1 LQIKYSPDADALIIK
16 LRDGMPVDSVDLSE
30 GIIAHYSKDKKIL
43 EIEILDA
50 SKVVQ
55 MSELNVSLKDVP
67 IPLLA
72 YTPYCKSNKEMY
84 ETARGYILKN
94 MGNQVSAGDVYY
106 DNSTKTWNVKII
118 SKTPH
123 GILIVG
129 EISLD
134 DENTIVSVTPGA
146 QVLNILR
153 SKLREER
160 VLIDVPADA
169 LAFIKETVSNVTVY
183 G

>member
-1 LQIKYSPDADALIIK
+1 
-16 LRDGMPVDSVDLSE
+16 M
-30 GIIAHYSKDKKIL
+30 
-43 EIEILDA
+43 
-50 SKVVQ
+50 
-55 MSELNVSLKDVP
+55 VSLKVLGDQ
-67 IPLLA
+67 IPEGV
-72 YTPYCKSNKEMY
+72 TMKSREMY
-84 ETARGYILKN
+84 ETAHEYLIEDFCRESSIEN

-129 EISLD
+129 EMSLD
-134 DENTIVSVTPGA
+134 DEKTIVYVTPGE
-146 QVLNILR
+146 QVLKILR
-153 SKLREER
+153 FKLREER

-169 LAFIKETVSNVTVY
+169 LARIKETVPDVTVY

>member
-1 LQIKYSPDADALIIK
+1 MVSFKMLGDQTP
-16 LRDGMPVDSVDLSE
+16 E
-30 GIIAHYSKDKKIL
+30 G
-43 EIEILDA
+43 ET
-50 SKVVQ
+50 
-55 MSELNVSLKDVP
+55 M
-67 IPLLA
+67 
-72 YTPYCKSNKEMY
+72 KSREMY
-84 ETARGYILKN
+84 ETAQEYLIEN

-129 EISLD
+129 EMHLD
-134 DENTIVSVTPGA
+134 DEKTIVYVTPGE
-146 QVLNILR
+146 QVLKILR
-153 SKLREER
+153 SKLKEER

-169 LAFIKETVSNVTVY
+169 LARIKETVPDITVY